1 MSAKIGTTVRFDPFD
16 RDLIDTA
23 AANAGLSTP
32 EFIARAARAAALQ
45 AQLRADTADDG
56 GLSGW
61 YDAVD
66 TTTAALWQEPE

>member
-16 RDLIDTA
+16 RELIDTA
-23 AANAGLSTP
+23 AARAGLSTP

-45 AQLRADTADDG
+45 AQLRADAGDS